1 MRDEYNGVG
10 RKARVI
16 EIMLSVA
23 ASAIGSALIVSWTLS
38 ATLATYHEQIEQ
50 HQRLIDTNTAQL
62 AALNSRDVNQVS
74 QLAAQNAAYAAILQ
88 RLDRIERKIDE
99 R

>member
-74 QLAAQNAAYAAILQ
+74 QLAAQNAAYSAILQ

>member
-1 MRDEYNGVG
+1 MHDGNGVG
-10 RKARVI
+10 RRARII
-16 EIMLSVA
+16 EIILSVT
-23 ASAIGSALIVSWTLS
+23 ASAVGSALLVSWTL
-38 ATLATYHEQIEQ
+38 ATTLATYHQQIEQ
-50 HQRLIDTNTAQL
+50 HQRLIDANSAQL

-74 QLAAQNAAYAAILQ
+74 QLAAQNAAYTAILQ

>member
-1 MRDEYNGVG
+1 MSDTNGVG
-10 RKARVI
+10 RRARLI
-16 EIMLSVA
+16 EIVLSMA
-23 ASAIGSALIVSWTLS
+23 ASAVGSALIVAWTLS
-38 ATLATYHEQIEQ
+38 ATLANYHAQLEQ
-50 HQRLIDTNTAQL
+50 HQRLIDANSAQL

>member
-1 MRDEYNGVG
+1 MSDTNGVG
-10 RKARVI
+10 RRARLI
-16 EIMLSVA
+16 EIVLSMA
-23 ASAIGSALIVSWTLS
+23 ASAVGSALIVAWTLS
-38 ATLATYHEQIEQ
+38 ATLANYHAQLEQ
-50 HQRLIDTNTAQL
+50 HQRLIDVNTAQL

-74 QLAAQNAAYAAILQ
+74 QLAAQNAAYTAILQ